1 MLALSSLGDAP
12 ASRGAGPNWLVPFV
26 PGKQRNPMSR
36 MNSSGQTTKMTRR
49 GSTQNGS
56 SIISGIISMVVMAV
70 VVRIL
75 FELTMLA
82 FKNNEYL
89 KKIAER
95 Q

>member
-1 MLALSSLGDAP
+1 MIDPKQLLSFETMVTPKLITILYWVMLVIIVI
-12 ASRGAGPNWLVPFV
+12 AGIRSIVFV
-26 PGKQRNPMSR
+26 G
-36 MNSSGQTTKMTRR
+36 
-49 GSTQNGS
+49 
-56 SIISGIISMVVMAV
+56 IIPGIISMIVMAV

>member
-1 MLALSSLGDAP
+1 MIDPKQLLSFETMVTPKLITILYWVMLVIIVI
-12 ASRGAGPNWLVPFV
+12 AGIRSIVFV
-26 PGKQRNPMSR
+26 G
-36 MNSSGQTTKMTRR
+36 
-49 GSTQNGS
+49 
-56 SIISGIISMVVMAV
+56 IIPGIISMVVMAV